1 MFQAKL
7 KKVDFFKWKHWK
19 TWEGLGARLLEAVCN
34 IKKLGESLETVLQN
48 SILLESKHN
57 NWVSRYLIDLFVLCA
72 HPKIIGYVTADQP
85 PDPDGTIQH
94 SQYVPEPE
102 NVPPM
107 HTGVHGE
114 YSSAAPLHTAGPGT
128 GGQEE
133 PFSPPELIPIAG
145 SEHLNPT
152 ATLSHDRQV
161 SIDSCSNLVIDE
173 QGSTN
178 TTTSTGV
185 GGGFPHATSTSPSTG
200 YTALN
205 IDQQQPHVGY
215 GGSSSSHNHPSD
227 QQGFTPFVLASE
239 VMESGP
245 PSSQRQSN
253 GGLRQQTSS
262 HSQQH
267 DQQLVQEHTEL
278 LPQGGHHD
286 DIDNSAVSA
295 NKEKEQGQDSNTN
308 KGDPPKQKRR
318 HYNAYSSDDD
328 DDVFLPNPPP
338 KTQADRC
345 TIAMET
351 DEEKSTVVKEMEQPT
366 KDDSPIGADDS
377 LINDTSA
384 LSDGEML
391 GAVATETEGGA
402 TATEEELDVI
412 NDSQMEG
419 EEPVVPLSSAAIK
432 TGNQLYVATCVYMY
446 VCVE

>member
-1 MFQAKL
+1 
-7 KKVDFFKWKHWK
+7 
-19 TWEGLGARLLEAVCN
+19 
-34 IKKLGESLETVLQN
+34 
-48 SILLESKHN
+48 
-57 NWVSRYLIDLFVLCA
+57 
-72 HPKIIGYVTADQP
+72 
-85 PDPDGTIQH
+85 
-94 SQYVPEPE
+94 
-102 NVPPM
+102 M

-114 YSSAAPLHTAGPGT
+114 YSSAAPLHAAGAGT
-128 GGQEE
+128 DSQGSQEE

-152 ATLSHDRQV
+152 TTLSHDRQV

-173 QGSTN
+173 QGSTT

-185 GGGFPHATSTSPSTG
+185 GGGFPHPTSTSPSAG

-205 IDQQQPHVGY
+205 VDQQQPHVGY

-245 PSSQRQSN
+245 SPMQRQSN
-253 GGLRQQTSS
+253 GGLRQTGS

-267 DQQLVQEHTEL
+267 GQQLVQEHTEL
-278 LPQGGHHD
+278 LPQAGHHD
-286 DIDNSAVSA
+286 DTDKDAISA
-295 NKEKEQGQDSNTN
+295 NKEEQGQDSNTN

-351 DEEKSTVVKEMEQPT
+351 DEEKSTVVREMEQPT
-366 KDDSPIGADDS
+366 KDDNPIGADDS
-377 LINDTSA
+377 LMNDTSA

-402 TATEEELDVI
+402 TATEEELDVV
-412 NDSQMEG
+412 NDGQTEG
-419 EEPVVPLSSAAIK
+419 EKPIVPLSSAAVK
-432 TGNQLYVATCVYMY
+432 TGN
-446 VCVE
+446 

>member
-1 MFQAKL
+1 MYF
-7 KKVDFFKWKHWK
+7 
-19 TWEGLGARLLEAVCN
+19 
-34 IKKLGESLETVLQN
+34 
-48 SILLESKHN
+48 IL
-57 NWVSRYLIDLFVLCA
+57 V
-72 HPKIIGYVTADQP
+72 PIITGYVTADQP

-94 SQYVPEPE
+94 SQYVPESE
-102 NVPPM
+102 NVPPI

-128 GGQEE
+128 DSQGGQEE

-152 ATLSHDRQV
+152 APLSHNRQV

-173 QGSTN
+173 QGST
-178 TTTSTGV
+178 TTATSTGV
-185 GGGFPHATSTSPSTG
+185 GGGFPHATSSSSPSAG

-205 IDQQQPHVGY
+205 VDQQQPHIGY

-227 QQGFTPFVLASE
+227 QQGFTPFVLASD

-245 PSSQRQSN
+245 PSSQRQSD
-253 GGLRQQTSS
+253 GGLRQQTGS

-267 DQQLVQEHTEL
+267 GQQLVQEHTEL
-278 LPQGGHHD
+278 LPQAGHHD
-286 DIDNSAVSA
+286 DADENAMSA
-295 NKEKEQGQDSNTN
+295 NKEKEQGQDSNMN

-351 DEEKSTVVKEMEQPT
+351 DEEKSIIVKEMEQPT
-366 KDDSPIGADDS
+366 KDDNPIGADDS
-377 LINDTSA
+377 LTNDASA

-391 GAVATETEGGA
+391 DTVATETEGGA

-412 NDSQMEG
+412 NDSQTEG
-419 EEPVVPLSSAAIK
+419 EEPRVPLSSAAIK
-432 TGNQLYVATCVYMY
+432 TGN
-446 VCVE
+446 